1 VNTRVLVLLAAI
13 EFGTLL
19 LLLANRATVH
29 VPVVATIL
37 GPVHGCAYIAAIVT
51 TTVHAGLLSRPTLLS
66 VIPGI
71 GATLAV
77 ADLRHRAQPSD
88 DDPCRGVAR

>member
-1 VNTRVLVLLAAI
+1 MDLRLLTLLAAI

-19 LLLANRATVH
+19 VLLANLATVH

-51 TTVHAGLLSRPTLLS
+51 TAVRAGLVSLPTLLS
-66 VIPGI
+66 VIPGV

-77 ADLRHRAQPSD
+77 ATLR
-88 DDPCRGVAR
+88 RGARTAGAL